1 MIWNRTNRKWVRKP
15 LQASARVELLP
26 CLDLHRLLIEYRFSL
41 YFYENFRADQFLN
54 LDHASC
60 RSDVLEDCTMGL
72 SDVFP
77 SAYVGNVNSRP
88 NHIFEL
94 GTNRFQRSS
103 NIIQGLNSLLPRI
116 SDTDHFPFRVCLG
129 GGGVVHEI
137 AYPDC
142 PRITDDRLPF
152 RPRRILYPIRHV
164 HPRPTRLGPRL

>member
-41 YFYENFRADQFLN
+41 YFHENFRADQFLN

-72 SDVFP
+72 SDLFP

-88 NHIFEL
+88 NHIFEF

-103 NIIQGLNSLLPRI
+103 NIIQSLKSLLPRI
-116 SDTDHFPFRVCLG
+116 SDTDQFPFRVRRSRTG
-129 GGGVVHEI
+129 NMHDF

-142 PRITDDRLPF
+142 SRITDYRLPF
-152 RPRRILYPIRHV
+152 RPRRILHPIRHV
-164 HPRPTRLGPRL
+164 IPRSTRLGPRL